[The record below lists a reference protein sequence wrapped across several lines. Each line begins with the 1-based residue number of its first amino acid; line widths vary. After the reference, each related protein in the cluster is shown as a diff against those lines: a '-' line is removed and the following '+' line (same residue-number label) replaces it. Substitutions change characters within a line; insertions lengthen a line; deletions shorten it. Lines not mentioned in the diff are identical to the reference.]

1 MSFSAT
7 VDKSAFIPIANNTLT
22 NYEMHV
28 GDCVSNSTDETTS
41 FKHVHLKCG
50 DAQLCGLFKEGP
62 YGKMP

>member
-7 VDKSAFIPIANNTLT
+7 VDNLAFIPITYNTLT
-22 NYEMHV
+22 NYEVHV
-28 GDCVSNSTDETTS
+28 GDHVSNSIDETTS
-41 FKHVHLKCG
+41 FKHVHIKCG